1 MFNSRL
7 KVNTIKNNNIS
18 DLQSN
23 YKETDTNNKTKDEY
37 DVPTKFIFKP
47 YIARRLIK
55 NHNLIDIRPDKND
68 PVRTVFVFEDSIRL
82 RDDMQKILKERK
94 NDEKDFNANVYE
106 GETKIIFKPYI
117 ARRLNHNHQIVD
129 IKPDK
134 NEPKKTIFV
143 FADSI
148 ELRDDM
154 QRILRNRE
162 IKKDSQEISED
173 EV

>member
-1 MFNSRL
+1 M
-7 KVNTIKNNNIS
+7 KVNTIKENNIS
-18 DLQSN
+18 TN
-23 YKETDTNNKTKDEY
+23 TTTTDTNVVKTSEY

-47 YIARRLIK
+47 YIARKLIK
-55 NHNLIDIRPDKND
+55 NHRLVDIRPDKND
-68 PVRTVFVFEDSIRL
+68 PIRTVFVFEDSLKL
-82 RDDMQKILKERK
+82 RDDMQKILKDRDNESNK
-94 NDEKDFNANVYE
+94 SFGETYD

-117 ARRLNHNHQIVD
+117 ARRLNHNHKIVD

-134 NEPKKTIFV
+134 NEPKRTIFV

-162 IKKDSQEISED
+162 LKNNTESDED
-173 EV
+173 

>member
-1 MFNSRL
+1 MFSSRL
-7 KVNTIKNNNIS
+7 KVNTIKNNEIS
-18 DLQSN
+18 DLKSN
-23 YKETDTNNKTKDEY
+23 LTNQRSEY
-37 DVPTKFIFKP
+37 DVPTKLIFKP

-68 PVRTVFVFEDSIRL
+68 PVRTVFVFEDSLKL
-82 RDDMQKILKERK
+82 RDDMQEILKER
-94 NDEKDFNANVYE
+94 NNEEKPDDYNSNTYD

-117 ARRLNHNHQIVD
+117 ARRLNHNHRIVD

-154 QRILRNRE
+154 QRILKKRE
-162 IKKDSQEISED
+162 MKKEISEN